1 MSLKNL
7 KIAIAQLDYHTGN
20 FDYNTQKIIS
30 NILQAK
36 DEGADLIVFSELCVC
51 GYPPRDFL
59 EFDDFIDHSYD
70 NEIDD
75 KKRFNLIVRE
85 IEKLNG
91 ADVKN
96 FYNTNI
102 DRLIENKKIISEIS
116 NDTFDIEYFKKLTKS
131 NG

>member
-1 MSLKNL
+1 M
-7 KIAIAQLDYHTGN
+7 
-20 FDYNTQKIIS
+20 
-30 NILQAK
+30 
-36 DEGADLIVFSELCVC
+36 
-51 GYPPRDFL
+51 
-59 EFDDFIDHSYD
+59 FDDFIDHSYD